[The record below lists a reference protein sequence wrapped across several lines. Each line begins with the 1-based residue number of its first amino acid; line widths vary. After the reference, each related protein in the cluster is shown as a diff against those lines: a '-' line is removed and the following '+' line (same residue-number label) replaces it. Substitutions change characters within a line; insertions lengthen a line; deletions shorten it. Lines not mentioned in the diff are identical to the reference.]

1 MRKWQTLAGALA
13 AVLLVAGC
21 QVGIYERSS
30 TVEPGSGPVKVAVV
44 PKAIGFSFWEKVRVG
59 AECAARDRNVDVHWD
74 GVTEETDVSGQQ
86 NLLQNLLAQG
96 DLNALVYAATDAR
109 AMAQVSTTAL
119 EQGTQVVNMDS
130 GTTPQPADVPVFATN
145 NVAAAEQGTDLLAR
159 QLDGR
164 GQVALVEFQ
173 PGTNTNDTRVEGFQR
188 GLRKHP
194 GLELVAR
201 QSSESS
207 YNTALQVT
215 QDILTAHPE
224 LDGIYAGNEPS
235 VLGAAEA
242 VRQAGKSGDV
252 KIIGWDTS
260 EEQIASLRQGV
271 ISGLIA
277 QNPFEMGRSSV
288 RAAVAK
294 AHGQSA
300 DWDTDTGS
308 TVITRDNIDEPDVQ
322 RLLHPACAKPP
333 E

>member
-1 MRKWQTLAGALA
+1 MRKWQTLACVLA

-21 QVGIYERSS
+21 QVKIHERSGA
-30 TVEPGSGPVKVAVV
+30 VEPGSGPVKVAVV

-59 AECAARDRNVDVHWD
+59 AECAARGPGVDVHWD

-86 NLLQNLLAQG
+86 SLLQDLLVQG
-96 DLNALVYAATDAR
+96 DLDGLVYAATDAR
-109 AMAQVSTTAL
+109 AMAQVTATAE

-130 GTTPQPADVPVFATN
+130 GTTPQPADVPVYATN
-145 NVAAAEQGTDLLAR
+145 NVAAAERGTDLLAQ
-159 QLDGR
+159 QLGGR
-164 GQVALVEFQ
+164 GKIALVEFQ

-188 GLRKHP
+188 GLRKHL

-242 VRQAGKSGDV
+242 VRQAGRAGDIE
-252 KIIGWDTS
+252 IIGWDTS
-260 EEQIASLRQGV
+260 QEQIASLREGV

-277 QNPFEMGRSSV
+277 QNPFEMGRSAV
-288 RAAVAK
+288 RAAVDK
-294 AHGQSA
+294 AHGRTPSR
-300 DWDTDTGS
+300 DTDTGS
-308 TVITRDNIDEPDVQ
+308 TVITRGNVDAPEVQ